1 MLAFE
6 GEPPVGKAGDW
17 VSVELRV
24 VLIGSIQTS
33 VLKAPAPSPQKHYG
47 ANAFKLAKPNQQS

>member
-1 MLAFE
+1 MLSFE
-6 GEPPVGKAGDW
+6 GEPPVGNAEDW

-33 VLKAPAPSPQKHYG
+33 VIESAGTLPQKHYG
-47 ANAFKLAKPNQQS
+47 ASAFKLAKTTHQS